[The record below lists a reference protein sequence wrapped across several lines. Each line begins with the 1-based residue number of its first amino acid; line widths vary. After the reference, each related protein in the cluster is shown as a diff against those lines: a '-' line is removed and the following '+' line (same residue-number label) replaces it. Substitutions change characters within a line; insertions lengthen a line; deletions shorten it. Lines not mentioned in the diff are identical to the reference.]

1 MYTCAMKK
9 HTLSSKETELIKAVR
24 NTLMKGHSP
33 SVRELM
39 EELGYK
45 SPRSTAELIKKLA
58 AKGYVR
64 RNAEGDLQIIEN
76 FSGDESRVQTVEVP
90 LVGQV
95 ACGSP
100 ILAEENIE
108 QMIPVS
114 TRIASPPYRY
124 YMLRAKGDSMN
135 LAGINDG
142 DAVLVRQQGT
152 ARNKEI
158 VVALIDDEATIK
170 EFNKSGEMVLLKPK
184 SSNLKHKPIILTND
198 FMIQGIVVTT
208 IPGL

>member
-1 MYTCAMKK
+1 MKK

-64 RNAEGDLQIIEN
+64 RNAEGGLQIIEN

-170 EFNKSGEMVLLKPK
+170 EFNKSGDMVLLKPK

>member
-1 MYTCAMKK
+1 MKK
-9 HTLSSKETELIKAVR
+9 HTLTSKETELIKAVR

-45 SPRSTAELIKKLA
+45 SPRSTAELIKKLT
-58 AKGYVR
+58 AKGYLR

-76 FSGDESRVQTVEVP
+76 FSGDESRVQTVQIP
-90 LVGQV
+90 LVGMV

-100 ILAEENIE
+100 ILAEENVE

-142 DAVLVRQQGT
+142 DAVLIRQQDT
-152 ARNKEI
+152 ARNKDI
-158 VVALIDDEATIK
+158 IVALIDDEATIK
-170 EFNKSGEMVLLKPK
+170 EFNKSGDMVLLKPK
-184 SSNLKHKPIILTND
+184 STNPKHKPIILTDD

>member
-1 MYTCAMKK
+1 MKK

-184 SSNLKHKPIILTND
+184 SSNVKHKPIILTND

>member
-1 MYTCAMKK
+1 MKK

-170 EFNKSGEMVLLKPK
+170 EFNKSGDMVLLKPK
-184 SSNLKHKPIILTND
+184 STNLKHKPIILTND

>member
-1 MYTCAMKK
+1 MKK

-170 EFNKSGEMVLLKPK
+170 EFNKSGDMVLLKPK

>member
-170 EFNKSGEMVLLKPK
+170 EFNKSGDMVLLKPK
-184 SSNLKHKPIILTND
+184 STNLKHKPIILTND